1 MKSRTLAVWL
11 AGASVVTLAGAACAQ
26 DAAPKD
32 KQDEATVVVVTG
44 SRVISTVA
52 KSPTPITT
60 VTNEA
65 LQATQPG
72 TITGI
77 GEVREGTPYAER
89 VYDVD
94 LDTGARHWG
103 YPEQFT
109 AIGEGVDA

>member
-1 MKSRTLAVWL
+1 MDLRDPLIE
-11 AGASVVTLAGAACAQ
+11 ASAMQRAAMLRIGQ
-26 DAAPKD
+26 
-32 KQDEATVVVVTG
+32 
-44 SRVISTVA
+44 RVEYRGRWGRGHA
-52 KSPTPITT
+52 
-60 VTNEA
+60 
-65 LQATQPG
+65 QPG